1 MATEYQISNEDKEGS
16 VNHTDQEEEEENN
29 MDINR
34 PDKREDMERV
44 RPTNSFFATGD
55 SSIWNN
61 YNTIVSILS

>member
-34 PDKREDMERV
+34 PDKREDTERV